1 MEQIYSI
8 PINEAFE
15 ASVADPSAGC
25 PLCRLHKMLEDNEIE
40 LICGASMM
48 EPDIRKKTNE
58 SGFCIEHYR
67 KMFARSKKLPLALI
81 LQSHL
86 EAVAE
91 KMASPGLIPAVS
103 GRSVTK
109 KLSDVGSTCYVCDRL
124 NSNFKALLS
133 NVVYLWF
140 SDSGFRRLFSLQ
152 PHFCLRHYPQLLAVA
167 KDELRPKD
175 FSSFYRAVSAV
186 EEKHINSLK
195 CNIDAFVASF
205 DYRSEGSLN
214 ADEKSAIE
222 TAIASLTA
230 DRI

>member
-15 ASVADPSAGC
+15 ASVADPSLGC

-58 SGFCIEHYR
+58 SGFCIDHYR
-67 KMFARSKKLPLALI
+67 KMYARSKKLPLALI

-86 EAVAE
+86 ETVAE
-91 KMASPGLIPAVS
+91 KMTSPGLIPAFS
-103 GRSVTK
+103 GRATTK
-109 KLSDVGSTCYVCDRL
+109 KLSDVGSSCYVCDRL
-124 NSNFKALLS
+124 NGNFKTLLS
-133 NVVYLWF
+133 NVVYLWV
-140 SDSGFRRLFSLQ
+140 SDGEFRRRFSLQ
-152 PHFCLRHYPQLLAVA
+152 PHFCLRHYSQLLAMA

-175 FSSFYRAVSAV
+175 FSSFYRAVSEI
-186 EEKHINSLK
+186 EEKHVKSLK
-195 CNIDAFVASF
+195 RNIDAFVTSF
-205 DYRSEGSLN
+205 DYRSESAPD
-214 ADEKSAIE
+214 ADAKTSIE